1 MIFSLRVRRRLI
13 VAVTCLVLFTLGG
26 FFGLPPI
33 IKAQAEKRLTAEL
46 GRTVTIGQVRVN
58 PYALSLTLENFDIR
72 LKEGT
77 GSFLG
82 WDRLYVNFDALSS
95 LTGDWVLS
103 DIELEGFHVGV
114 VIHKDGSYNFAD
126 LLARV
131 AAAMPPPGAPAGKPM
146 RPIRV
151 SRLQVTSARLEFTD
165 QSKGKPFATVLGPV
179 TFSLTEFRT
188 AGARGAPYHFTS
200 TTEAGEKLTW
210 SGTLSAEPL
219 RSVGE
224 FALEHIQLPK
234 YSPYYADFTQA
245 DLMAGELA
253 MHGRYELNLTAGQQV
268 MKLMDGGV
276 QVLGLKLL
284 ERANQQT
291 ALELPALEVTG
302 INADALAFKALIA
315 SVKVSGGHVNVRREK
330 DGAINLLAMLQPA
343 ATSAPIVPAAAK
355 PAVPMK
361 LPDVTVAEV
370 TVKDFQVAVTDL
382 AAPRPAQLGLSGI
395 QLSAKNVTLT
405 NGAVMPLE
413 LAFTWAP
420 QGTVH
425 VAGNVTLKPELT
437 ADLKTD
443 VTALEIL
450 PLSPYVEQFVNARIT
465 QGSVSTSNTVHLVM
479 AGGQPA
485 ATLAGDITIT
495 KFGLVDSARNEE
507 LAGFA
512 GLTLTGLKVATA
524 PQLTVSLAEVT
535 VTAPYARVL
544 VDLDQTKAEN
554 VGKGINLLDVMKPVA
569 PAPVAAGSP
578 VASAPL
584 VLPKVE
590 IGRIQITDGDF
601 SFADRSLE
609 PHVRMAISQFGGS
622 IAGLSSENLARAEV
636 DLKGVVD
643 GAGPVVITGKLDP
656 LGASKFVSLK
666 IDFKNVDLLPISPY
680 TGKYAGYELARGKL
694 VVDTKVLVEG
704 NKLDAT
710 NVVTLNQFTFGAATN
725 SPDATGLPVRLG
737 VALLK
742 DIDGKIVIDLPV
754 QGTLGDPN
762 FRIGKVV
769 LRVIVNLLTKAA
781 TSPFSL
787 LGSMFGGGGDELAY
801 QEFSPGGSELLPAE
815 LPKLDTMVKALTNR
829 PGLNLGIEGGYDM
842 AADTY
847 ALKQQKLAELVRRQI
862 WETRHAVDPNILPPA
877 QLVITPEENAAM
889 VKKLFDEKFP
899 PGTQFG
905 APLAAAPPVTAA
917 PPAPPPGLFKRVMRA
932 ITFQNARS
940 AAAAKP
946 DGAKAEKA
954 GAGSATVAAGLP
966 LEEMTGRLA
975 ETMVV
980 GENDLRVLATARAQ
994 RVRDYLTTTG
1004 HITVERL
1011 FLAQGQEAAK
1021 QNKGPRVFLSLQ

>member
-1 MIFSLRVRRRLI
+1 MNLSPRVRRRLI
-13 VAVTCLVLFTLGG
+13 AAVIGLMLFTLGG

-46 GRTVTIGQVRVN
+46 GRAVTIGQVRVN

-72 LKEGT
+72 EADGRS
-77 GSFLG
+77 SFLG
-82 WDRLYVNFDALSS
+82 WNRLYVNFDALSS

-103 DIELEGFHVGV
+103 EIELEGFHAGV
-114 VIHKDGSYNFAD
+114 TIKADKSFNFSD
-126 LLARV
+126 LLAKFL
-131 AAAMPPPGAPAGKPM
+131 PPAGALAAPAAKPM
-146 RPIRV
+146 RPVRV
-151 SRLQVTSARLEFTD
+151 SSLRVTAARVEFSD
-165 QSKGKPFATVLGPV
+165 QSHKKPFATVVGPLS
-179 TFSLTEFRT
+179 FALTEFRT
-188 AGARGAPYHFTS
+188 AGSRGAPYQFAAV
-200 TTEAGEKLTW
+200 TEAGEKLTW

-234 YSPYYADFTQA
+234 YSPYYADFTQT
-245 DLMAGELA
+245 DVVAGELA

-268 MKLMDGGV
+268 MKLRDGSV
-276 QVLGLKLL
+276 RLQGLKLL
-284 ERANQQT
+284 ERASQQT
-291 ALELPALEVTG
+291 VLELPALEITG

-315 SVKVSGGHVNVRREK
+315 SVKVSGGHVNARREK
-330 DGAINLLAMLQPA
+330 DGAINLLAMLQPVA
-343 ATSAPIVPAAAK
+343 DGAAPIAAK
-355 PAVPMK
+355 PATPAK
-361 LPDVTVAEV
+361 RPDVTVAEV

-382 AAPRPAQLGLSGI
+382 AAPRPAQLGLSGL

-405 NGAVMPLE
+405 DGAVMPLK
-413 LAFTWAP
+413 LSFTWAP
-420 QGTVH
+420 RGAVQ
-425 VAGNVTLKPELT
+425 VAGRITLKPELT
-437 ADLKTD
+437 VDLTTD

-465 QGSVSTSNTVHLVM
+465 QGSVSTSNTVHLAM
-479 AGGQPA
+479 SSGQPA
-485 ATLAGDITIT
+485 ATLSGDITIQ
-495 KFGLVDSARNEE
+495 KFGLVDSAHNEE
-507 LAGFA
+507 LAGFG

-524 PQLTVSLAEVT
+524 PQLTVSLVEVT
-535 VTAPYARVL
+535 VMAPYARVL

-554 VGKGINLLDVMKPVA
+554 AGKGINLLGVMKSVA
-569 PAPVAAGSP
+569 PAPAAAGSP
-578 VASAPL
+578 VGPAPL

-590 IGRIQITDGDF
+590 IGRIQVTDGEF

-609 PHVRMAISQFGGS
+609 PNVRMAISQFGGS
-622 IAGLSSENLARAEV
+622 IVGLSSENLARAEV

-643 GAGPVVITGKLDP
+643 GAGPVEITGKLDP

-694 VVDTKVLVEG
+694 VVNTKVLVEG
-704 NKLDAT
+704 DQLDAT

-742 DIDGKIVIDLPV
+742 DMDGKIVIDLPV

-801 QEFSPGGSELLPAE
+801 QEFSPGGSELRPAE
-815 LPKLDTMVKALTNR
+815 LPKLDTMEKALTNR
-829 PGLNLGIEGGYDM
+829 PGLNLGIEGGYDT

-862 WETRHAVDPNILPPA
+862 WEARHVVDPNILPPA

-889 VKKLFDEKFP
+889 VKQLFDKKFP

-917 PPAPPPGLFKRVMRA
+917 PPAPPAGLFKRVIRT

-940 AAAAKP
+940 DAAAKP
-946 DGAKAEKA
+946 DGTKA
-954 GAGSATVAAGLP
+954 GNAAAGSGTVAAGLP

-1004 HITVERL
+1004 HIAAERL

>member
-1 MIFSLRVRRRLI
+1 MNLSPRVRRRLI
-13 VAVTCLVLFTLGG
+13 AAVIGLMLFTLGG

-46 GRTVTIGQVRVN
+46 GRAVTIGQVRVN

-72 LKEGT
+72 EADGRS
-77 GSFLG
+77 SFLG
-82 WDRLYVNFDALSS
+82 WNRLYVNFDALSS

-103 DIELEGFHVGV
+103 EIELEGFHAGV
-114 VIHKDGSYNFAD
+114 TIKADKSFNFSD
-126 LLARV
+126 LLAKFL
-131 AAAMPPPGAPAGKPM
+131 PPAGAPAAPAAKPM
-146 RPIRV
+146 RPVRV
-151 SRLQVTSARLEFTD
+151 SSLRVTAARVEFSD
-165 QSKGKPFATVLGPV
+165 QSHKKPFATVVGPLS
-179 TFSLTEFRT
+179 FALTEFRT
-188 AGARGAPYHFTS
+188 AGSRGAPYQFAAV
-200 TTEAGEKLTW
+200 TEAGEKLTW

-234 YSPYYADFTQA
+234 YSPYYADFTQT
-245 DLMAGELA
+245 DVVAGELA

-268 MKLMDGGV
+268 MKLRDGSV
-276 QVLGLKLL
+276 RLQGLKLL
-284 ERANQQT
+284 ERASQQT
-291 ALELPALEVTG
+291 VLELPALEITG

-315 SVKVSGGHVNVRREK
+315 SVKVSGGHVNARREK
-330 DGAINLLAMLQPA
+330 DGAINLLAMLQPVA
-343 ATSAPIVPAAAK
+343 DGAAPIAAK
-355 PAVPMK
+355 PATPAK
-361 LPDVTVAEV
+361 RPDVTVAEV

-382 AAPRPAQLGLSGI
+382 AAPRPAQLGLSGL

-405 NGAVMPLE
+405 DGAVMPLK
-413 LAFTWAP
+413 LSFTWAP
-420 QGTVH
+420 RGAVQ
-425 VAGNVTLKPELT
+425 VAGRITLKPELT
-437 ADLKTD
+437 VDLTTD

-465 QGSVSTSNTVHLVM
+465 QGSVSTSNTVHLAM
-479 AGGQPA
+479 SSGQPA
-485 ATLAGDITIT
+485 ATLSGDITIQ
-495 KFGLVDSARNEE
+495 KFGLVDSAHNEE
-507 LAGFA
+507 LAGFG

-524 PQLTVSLAEVT
+524 PQLTVSLVEVT
-535 VTAPYARVL
+535 VMAPYARVL

-554 VGKGINLLDVMKPVA
+554 AGKGINLLGVMKSVA
-569 PAPVAAGSP
+569 PAPAAAGSP
-578 VASAPL
+578 VGPAPL

-590 IGRIQITDGDF
+590 IGRIQVTDGEF

-609 PHVRMAISQFGGS
+609 PNVRMAISQFGGS
-622 IAGLSSENLARAEV
+622 IVGLSSENLARAEV

-643 GAGPVVITGKLDP
+643 GAGPVEITGKLDP

-694 VVDTKVLVEG
+694 VVNTKVLVEG
-704 NKLDAT
+704 DQLDAT

-742 DIDGKIVIDLPV
+742 DMDGKIVIDLPV

-801 QEFSPGGSELLPAE
+801 QEFSPGGSELRPAE
-815 LPKLDTMVKALTNR
+815 LLKLDTMGKALTNR
-829 PGLNLGIEGGYDM
+829 PGLNLGIEGGYDT

-862 WETRHAVDPNILPPA
+862 WEARHVVDPNILPPA

-889 VKKLFDEKFP
+889 VKQLFDKKFP

-917 PPAPPPGLFKRVMRA
+917 PPAPPAGLFKRVIRT

-940 AAAAKP
+940 DAAAKP
-946 DGAKAEKA
+946 DGTKA
-954 GAGSATVAAGLP
+954 GNAAAGSGTVAAGLP

-1004 HITVERL
+1004 HIAAERL

>member
-1 MIFSLRVRRRLI
+1 MNLSPRVRRRLI
-13 VAVTCLVLFTLGG
+13 AAVIGLMLFTLGG

-46 GRTVTIGQVRVN
+46 GRAVTIGQVRVN

-72 LKEGT
+72 EADGRS
-77 GSFLG
+77 SFLG
-82 WDRLYVNFDALSS
+82 WNRLYVNFDALSS

-103 DIELEGFHVGV
+103 EIELEGFHAGV
-114 VIHKDGSYNFAD
+114 TIKTDKSFNFSD
-126 LLARV
+126 LLAKFL
-131 AAAMPPPGAPAGKPM
+131 PPAGAPAAPAAKPM
-146 RPIRV
+146 RPVRV
-151 SRLQVTSARLEFTD
+151 SSLRVTAARVEFSD
-165 QSKGKPFATVLGPV
+165 QSHKKPFATVVGPLS
-179 TFSLTEFRT
+179 FALTEFRT
-188 AGARGAPYHFTS
+188 AGSRGAPYQFAAV
-200 TTEAGEKLTW
+200 TEAGEKLTW

-234 YSPYYADFTQA
+234 YSPYYADFTQT
-245 DLMAGELA
+245 DVVAGELA

-268 MKLMDGGV
+268 MKLRDGSV
-276 QVLGLKLL
+276 RLQGLKLL

-291 ALELPALEVTG
+291 VLELPALEVTG

-315 SVKVSGGHVNVRREK
+315 SVKVSGGHVNARREK
-330 DGAINLLAMLQPA
+330 DGAINLLAMLQPVADGA
-343 ATSAPIVPAAAK
+343 APVAAK
-355 PAVPMK
+355 PATPAK
-361 LPDVTVAEV
+361 RPDVTVAEV

-382 AAPRPAQLGLSGI
+382 AAPRPAQLGLSGL

-405 NGAVMPLE
+405 DGAVMPLK
-413 LAFTWAP
+413 LSFTWAP
-420 QGTVH
+420 RGAVQ
-425 VAGNVTLKPELT
+425 VAGRITLKPELT
-437 ADLKTD
+437 VDLTTD

-465 QGSVSTSNTVHLVM
+465 QGSVSTSNTVHLAM
-479 AGGQPA
+479 SGGQPA
-485 ATLAGDITIT
+485 ATLSGEITIQ
-495 KFGLVDSARNEE
+495 KFGLVDSAHNEE
-507 LAGFA
+507 LAGFG

-524 PQLTVSLAEVT
+524 PQLTVSLVEVT
-535 VTAPYARVL
+535 VMAPYARVL

-554 VGKGINLLDVMKPVA
+554 AGKGINLLGVMKSVA
-569 PAPVAAGSP
+569 PAPAAAGSP
-578 VASAPL
+578 VGPAPL

-590 IGRIQITDGDF
+590 IGRIQVTDGEF

-609 PHVRMAISQFGGS
+609 PNVRMAISQFGGS
-622 IAGLSSENLARAEV
+622 IVGLSSENLARAEV

-643 GAGPVVITGKLDP
+643 GAGPVEITGKLDP

-694 VVDTKVLVEG
+694 VVNTKVLVEG
-704 NKLDAT
+704 DQLDAT

-742 DIDGKIVIDLPV
+742 DMDGKIVIDLPV

-801 QEFSPGGSELLPAE
+801 QEFSPGGSELRPAE
-815 LPKLDTMVKALTNR
+815 LPKLDTMEKALTNR
-829 PGLNLGIEGGYDM
+829 PGLNLGIEGGYDT

-862 WETRHAVDPNILPPA
+862 WEARHVVDPNILPPA

-889 VKKLFDEKFP
+889 VKQLFDKKFP

-917 PPAPPPGLFKRVMRA
+917 PPAPPAGLFKRVIRT

-940 AAAAKP
+940 DAAAKP
-946 DGAKAEKA
+946 DGTKA
-954 GAGSATVAAGLP
+954 GNAAAGSGTVAAGLP

-1004 HITVERL
+1004 HIAAERL

>member
-1 MIFSLRVRRRLI
+1 MNLSPRVRRRLI
-13 VAVTCLVLFTLGG
+13 AAVIGLMLFTLGG

-46 GRTVTIGQVRVN
+46 GRAVTIGQVRVN

-72 LKEGT
+72 EADGRS
-77 GSFLG
+77 SFLG
-82 WDRLYVNFDALSS
+82 WNRLYVNFDALSS

-103 DIELEGFHVGV
+103 EIELEGFHAGV
-114 VIHKDGSYNFAD
+114 TIKTDKSFNFSD
-126 LLARV
+126 LLAKFL
-131 AAAMPPPGAPAGKPM
+131 PPAGAPAAPAAKPM
-146 RPIRV
+146 RPVRV
-151 SRLQVTSARLEFTD
+151 SSLRVTAARVEFSD
-165 QSKGKPFATVLGPV
+165 QSHKKPFATVVGPLS
-179 TFSLTEFRT
+179 FALTEFRT
-188 AGARGAPYHFTS
+188 AGSRGAPYQFAAV
-200 TTEAGEKLTW
+200 TEAGEKLTW

-234 YSPYYADFTQA
+234 YSPYYADFTQT
-245 DLMAGELA
+245 DVVAGELA

-268 MKLMDGGV
+268 MKLRDGSV
-276 QVLGLKLL
+276 RLQGLKLL

-291 ALELPALEVTG
+291 VLELPALEVTG

-315 SVKVSGGHVNVRREK
+315 SVKVSGGHVNARREK
-330 DGAINLLAMLQPA
+330 DGAINLLTMLQPA
-343 ATSAPIVPAAAK
+343 ADGAAPVAAK
-355 PAVPMK
+355 PATPAK
-361 LPDVTVAEV
+361 RPDVTVAEV

-382 AAPRPAQLGLSGI
+382 AAPRPAQLGLSGL

-405 NGAVMPLE
+405 DGAVMPLK
-413 LAFTWAP
+413 LSFTWAP
-420 QGTVH
+420 RGAVQ
-425 VAGNVTLKPELT
+425 VAGRITLKPELT
-437 ADLKTD
+437 VDLTTD

-465 QGSVSTSNTVHLVM
+465 QGSVSTSNTVHLAM
-479 AGGQPA
+479 SGGQPA
-485 ATLAGDITIT
+485 ATLSGEITIQ
-495 KFGLVDSARNEE
+495 KFGLVDSAHNEE
-507 LAGFA
+507 LAGFG

-524 PQLTVSLAEVT
+524 PQLTVSLVEVT
-535 VTAPYARVL
+535 VMAPYARVL

-554 VGKGINLLDVMKPVA
+554 AGKGINLLGVMKSVA
-569 PAPVAAGSP
+569 PAPAAAGSP
-578 VASAPL
+578 VGPAPL

-590 IGRIQITDGDF
+590 IGRIQVTDGEF

-609 PHVRMAISQFGGS
+609 PNVRMAISQFGGS
-622 IAGLSSENLARAEV
+622 IVGLSSENLARAEV

-643 GAGPVVITGKLDP
+643 GAGPVEITGKLDP

-694 VVDTKVLVEG
+694 VVNTKVLVEG
-704 NKLDAT
+704 DQLDAT

-742 DIDGKIVIDLPV
+742 DMDGKIVIDLPV

-801 QEFSPGGSELLPAE
+801 QEFSPGGSELRPAE
-815 LPKLDTMVKALTNR
+815 LLKLDTMGKALTNR
-829 PGLNLGIEGGYDM
+829 PGLNLGIEGGYDT

-862 WETRHAVDPNILPPA
+862 WEARHVVDPNILPPA

-889 VKKLFDEKFP
+889 VKQLFDKKFP

-917 PPAPPPGLFKRVMRA
+917 PPAPPAGLFKRVIRT

-940 AAAAKP
+940 DAAAKP
-946 DGAKAEKA
+946 DGTKA
-954 GAGSATVAAGLP
+954 GNAAAGSGTVAAGLP

-1004 HITVERL
+1004 HIAAERL